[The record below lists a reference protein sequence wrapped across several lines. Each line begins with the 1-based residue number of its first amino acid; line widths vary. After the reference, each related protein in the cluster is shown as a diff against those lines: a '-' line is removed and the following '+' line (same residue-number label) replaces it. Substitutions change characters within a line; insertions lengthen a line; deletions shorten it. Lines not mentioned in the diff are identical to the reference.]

1 MDAPFIGAIFIWA
14 GSFAPQGYR
23 FCDGSVMQVQQ
34 NAALFAILGT
44 YYGGNGSTTFNLPDL
59 RGRFPL
65 CTNTSNSAYPIAQL
79 GQVGGHATTTLG
91 TNNLPAHS
99 HTAAFTPTTGPQ
111 AVTIP
116 AVTGSGAITAS
127 ASIAVTPGNAGTLPV
142 NGTNN
147 YYLTGGKIGSS
158 NVGGFTTTAPSTG
171 NTAGATGVSVNVDSS
186 TYQPAI
192 PQQTVNINALNG
204 GSVAV
209 GNTGGNAPFDMHPPY
224 QVLNFIIAIEG
235 LFPPRN

>member
-65 CTNTSNSAYPIAQL
+65 CTNTTNAAYPIAQL
-79 GQVGGHATTTLG
+79 GQVGGNATTTLG
-91 TNNLPAHS
+91 INNLPAHS
-99 HTAAFTPTTGPQ
+99 HTAAFTPTGGGT
-111 AVTIP
+111 
-116 AVTGSGAITAS
+116 
-127 ASIAVTPGNAGTLPV
+127 VTPLNVSANLSVSTAAASTATPTLANGNTAYLANAAAGT
-142 NGTNN
+142 
-147 YYLTGGKIGSS
+147 SS
-158 NVGGFTTTAPSTG
+158 NALKGLYTTTAP
-171 NTAGATGVSVNVDSS
+171 ATGSIA
-186 TYQPAI
+186 TIPANT
-192 PQQTVNINALNG
+192 TVTGGTGGITG
-204 GSVAV
+204 GSVAI
-209 GNTGGNAPFDMHPPY
+209 GNTGGNAAFDMHPPY
-224 QVLNFIIAIEG
+224 QALNFIIAIEG

>member
-1 MDAPFIGAIFIWA
+1 
-14 GSFAPQGYR
+14 
-23 FCDGSVMQVQQ
+23 MQVQQ

>member
-65 CTNTSNSAYPIAQL
+65 CTNTTNAAYPIAQL

-99 HTAAFTPTTGPQ
+99 HTAAFTGTGGGTGTPLSVTTDLSVSTAAATAATPTLANGN
-111 AVTIP
+111 
-116 AVTGSGAITAS
+116 TAYL
-127 ASIAVTPGNAGTLPV
+127 ANAAAGTAAASLK
-142 NGTNN
+142 GL
-147 YYLTGGKIGSS
+147 Y
-158 NVGGFTTTAPSTG
+158 TTTAP
-171 NTAGATGVSVNVDSS
+171 ATGSIA
-186 TYQPAI
+186 TIPANT
-192 PQQTVNINALNG
+192 TVTGGTGGITG
-204 GSVAV
+204 GSVV
-209 GNTGGNAPFDMHPPY
+209 IGNTGGNVAIDMHPPY
-224 QVLNFIIAIEG
+224 QALNFIIAIEG

>member
-65 CTNTSNSAYPIAQL
+65 CTNTANPAYPISQL
-79 GQVGGHATTTLG
+79 GQVGGHAATALSV
-91 TNNLPAHS
+91 NNLPAHS
-99 HTAAFTPTTGPQ
+99 HTAAFTPTGGGT
-111 AVTIP
+111 
-116 AVTGSGAITAS
+116 
-127 ASIAVTPGNAGTLPV
+127 VTPLNVSANLSVSTAAASTATPTLANGNTAYLANATAGTNLK
-142 NGTNN
+142 GL
-147 YYLTGGKIGSS
+147 Y
-158 NVGGFTTTAPSTG
+158 TTTAP
-171 NTAGATGVSVNVDSS
+171 ATGSIA
-186 TYQPAI
+186 TIPANT
-192 PQQTVNINALNG
+192 TVTGGTGGITG

-209 GNTGGNAPFDMHPPY
+209 GNTGSGVAFDMHPPY
-224 QVLNFIIAIEG
+224 QALNFIIAIEG